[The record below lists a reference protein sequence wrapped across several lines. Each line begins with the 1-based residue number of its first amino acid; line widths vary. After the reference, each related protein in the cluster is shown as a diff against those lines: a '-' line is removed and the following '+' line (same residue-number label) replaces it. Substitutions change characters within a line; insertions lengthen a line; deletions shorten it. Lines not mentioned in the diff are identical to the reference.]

1 MGEAEERYEE
11 VGGRTEEKRG
21 EGGEGGGSAMKW
33 LSHEPLSYLYYI
45 RSYI

>member
-11 VGGRTEEKRG
+11 VGGRTEEKR
-21 EGGEGGGSAMKW
+21 GEGGGSAMKW